1 MDILSSSLFK
11 ISTFTARHANSFRS
25 ISYHFCTLLC
35 FYPPQE
41 RFEALFR
48 IYDEQ
53 TTFQMFKSFRR
64 VRINFSTPEAA
75 ARARIELHES
85 EFNGK
90 KLKLYFAQ
98 VSVREGVWERASR
111 GPETWTIWGRPVL
124 IYKESYAIVSFPATC
139 THTNPHTNAEKEFYT
154 GSPPQVLSLPLFFIL
169 FFFFCLSSL
178 NHIWLLPQPTN
189 PPVKPHQSLDCTHE
203 YMNSWFLVHRSG
215 VYLCVSLSFGRK

>member
-1 MDILSSSLFK
+1 MSIFSYSIFRISAYKARRETATCSVIKQKYL
-11 ISTFTARHANSFRS
+11 STFVFFS
-25 ISYHFCTLLC
+25 CV
-35 FYPPQE
+35 YPPQE

-98 VSVREGVWERASR
+98 VSVSEVVWERAGRGAWDMDHLRKSSAYVHGKLCYSASFMRQAHTQIHPHSR
-111 GPETWTIWGRPVL
+111 DKKR
-124 IYKESYAIVSFPATC
+124 
-139 THTNPHTNAEKEFYT
+139 
-154 GSPPQVLSLPLFFIL
+154 
-169 FFFFCLSSL
+169 
-178 NHIWLLPQPTN
+178 
-189 PPVKPHQSLDCTHE
+189 
-203 YMNSWFLVHRSG
+203 
-215 VYLCVSLSFGRK
+215 RKGG

>member
-1 MDILSSSLFK
+1 MLYALSSLADGIELKRVAPTNAYLLLMPFHVIITATATRSVISFLNPPSSFVSFLF
-11 ISTFTARHANSFRS
+11 
-25 ISYHFCTLLC
+25 C

-53 TTFQMFKSFRR
+53 VTFQMFKSFRR

-98 VSVREGVWERASR
+98 VSVSQRVWERAGG
-111 GPETWTIWGRPVL
+111 GPGTRTI
-124 IYKESYAIVSFPATC
+124 
-139 THTNPHTNAEKEFYT
+139 
-154 GSPPQVLSLPLFFIL
+154 
-169 FFFFCLSSL
+169 
-178 NHIWLLPQPTN
+178 
-189 PPVKPHQSLDCTHE
+189 
-203 YMNSWFLVHRSG
+203 
-215 VYLCVSLSFGRK
+215 